1 MTRQASN
8 LTSQIPKIILGIGIW
23 SLVIAAPIV
32 AQTSSPSA
40 NPIRDAVKEKVQQ
53 ELDQIK
59 KAVAKRGFVG
69 TITAKSDSTLTL
81 TNLKSQ
87 PRTVAV
93 PADTTIKL
101 SGGKE
106 GTFADLKVDT
116 FILVMGDV
124 DSQNVMTAKR
134 LLVLAKPVPDKR
146 KAVLG
151 TVTKTSS
158 SSLSVT
164 TVTKDALTVKITSA
178 TAYTAKTKLANIAV
192 GDKVVVVGTS
202 TDSTTL
208 SALLVHLL
216 VP

>member
-1 MTRQASN
+1 MKNALFLLFS
-8 LTSQIPKIILGIGIW
+8 ILY
-23 SLVIAAPIV
+23 LLFAARIN
-32 AQTSSPSA
+32 AQTSTPSA

-87 PRTVAV
+87 SRTIAV

-106 GTFADLKVDT
+106 GTFADLKVGN

-124 DSQNVMTAKR
+124 DSDNAMTAKR
-134 LLVLAKPVPDKR
+134 LLVLAKPDPEKR

-158 SSLSVT
+158 SSLSIT
-164 TVTKDALTVKITSA
+164 TATGDTLTVKLTSA
-178 TAYTAKTKLANIAV
+178 TDYTPKTKLANITV